1 MCVRREREQVAIV
14 CASLNPGISGGFMMR
29 WSIIP
34 DRATIILFAALCT
47 GTVTA
52 LPAQQP
58 AAVQAPAAAV
68 SGPRLQPEWPRF
80 EPLAVESKASNSALL
95 ASGGSNHTF
104 VFSTL
109 ALVLIGALV
118 VILVLR

>member
-1 MCVRREREQVAIV
+1 
-14 CASLNPGISGGFMMR
+14 MMR
-29 WSIIP
+29 WSNIP
-34 DRATIILFAALCT
+34 SRATMILFAALCT

-58 AAVQAPAAAV
+58 ASASQ
-68 SGPRLQPEWPRF
+68 SGPRLQAEWPRF
-80 EPLAVESKASNSALL
+80 EPVAAESKTSNSALL

-109 ALVLIGALV
+109 ALVIIGALV

>member
-1 MCVRREREQVAIV
+1 
-14 CASLNPGISGGFMMR
+14 MMR

-34 DRATIILFAALCT
+34 DRATMILFVALCV

-52 LPAQQP
+52 LPAQQTTGTP
-58 AAVQAPAAAV
+58 RSAAQAPSTV
-68 SGPRLQPEWPRF
+68 LSGPRLQPEWPRF
-80 EPLAVESKASNSALL
+80 EPLAAARKAPNSALL

-109 ALVLIGALV
+109 ALVIIGALV
-118 VILVLR
+118 IILVLR

>member
-1 MCVRREREQVAIV
+1 
-14 CASLNPGISGGFMMR
+14 MMR

-34 DRATIILFAALCT
+34 DRATMILFAALCA

-58 AAVQAPAAAV
+58 AGASRSAAQAPSTAL

-80 EPLAVESKASNSALL
+80 EPVAAVSKTPNNALL

-109 ALVLIGALV
+109 ALVIIGALV

>member
-1 MCVRREREQVAIV
+1 MI
-14 CASLNPGISGGFMMR
+14 R
-29 WSIIP
+29 WTNIP
-34 DRATIILFAALCT
+34 DRATMMLFAALCT

-58 AAVQAPAAAV
+58 SGTPRSAAQAPSTV
-68 SGPRLQPEWPRF
+68 LSGPRVQPEWARF
-80 EPLAVESKASNSALL
+80 EPLTAESKTPNSALL

-109 ALVLIGALV
+109 ALVIIGALV